1 MPSVEKVSVHN
12 GNKTCVA
19 ASLYTILFTRY
30 SFSLLCQLFTDA
42 SLKIKNMNFNRER
55 NNESPWVSYL

>member
-1 MPSVEKVSVHN
+1 MPSVEKLVSTMAIKLVLLP
-12 GNKTCVA
+12 
-19 ASLYTILFTRY
+19 LYTILCTGH

-42 SLKIKNMNFNRER
+42 GLEIKNMNFNRER